1 MKNRFMELE
10 AAGSK
15 PIMISTINKAKKKK
29 SKSNNN
35 NNNNKNNN
43 KNNINNEIKH

>member
-15 PIMISTINKAKKKK
+15 PIMISTIKKAKIKK
-29 SKSNNN
+29 SKQNNTN
-35 NNNNKNNN
+35 MNKNNT
-43 KNNINNEIKH
+43 KNEIKH

>member
-15 PIMISTINKAKKKK
+15 PIVISTTINKAKIKK
-29 SKSNNN
+29 SKQNNNNN
-35 NNNNKNNN
+35 NNNNKNNT
-43 KNNINNEIKH
+43 NNEIKH

>member
-15 PIMISTINKAKKKK
+15 PIMISTINKARQKK
-29 SKSNNN
+29 SKQSNN
-35 NNNNKNNN
+35 NNNNKNNT
-43 KNNINNEIKH
+43 NNEIKH

>member
-15 PIMISTINKAKKKK
+15 PIMISTINKTRKKKAK
-29 SKSNNN
+29 SNN
-35 NNNNKNNN
+35 NNNNKNNI
-43 KNNINNEIKH
+43 NNSNEIKH

>member
-15 PIMISTINKAKKKK
+15 PIMISTTINKAKIKK
-29 SKSNNN
+29 SKQ
-35 NNNNKNNN
+35 NNNKNSK
-43 KNNINNEIKH
+43 KNNTNNEIKH